1 MSVHLP
7 VSDAAWFENEPV
19 NSVPLESNPLNSW
32 KRLRASSNQDARAW
46 YLASKCLMK
55 TAQEARED
63 GISTLTRDDLISAL
77 GCFKL
82 ALPATFD
89 LSSLHFDNENF
100 TTIQCAA
107 PQSTW
112 DVITLELRDPA
123 PTEVLVRV
131 HASGICNSDHF
142 VKDGAWPGIQYPRIP
157 GHEIIGRIAGVGS
170 ELLKSPANKDRFTIG
185 TLVGV
190 GWNGGY
196 CNQCDYCRKGQ
207 FWTCRNVDY
216 TGFTIDGGHGE
227 YMYAPYTAIID
238 IAEEVLKTASYAEL
252 APLFC
257 AGATVF
263 DAINTSKWSPGD
275 ICLVQGVYAV
285 SSGSSKR
292 DLALSLGAY
301 EYIDS
306 SKTDVVEYMSSIAV
320 TKNGTITLVSA
331 TTDGPIQVDNLLLNM
346 NRATL
351 RGFACGCAPDMEKCI
366 EYSATNN
373 VKAMIKVFTMDEF
386 T

>member
-1 MSVHLP
+1 M
-7 VSDAAWFENEPV
+7 
-19 NSVPLESNPLNSW
+19 
-32 KRLRASSNQDARAW
+32 ASSLPKTYRA
-46 YLASKCLMK
+46 
-55 TAQEARED
+55 
-63 GISTLTRDDLISAL
+63 
-77 GCFKL
+77 
-82 ALPATFD
+82 
-89 LSSLHFDNENF
+89 
-100 TTIQCAA
+100 IQCAA

-142 VKDGAWPGIQYPRIP
+142 VKDGAWPGLQYPRIP

-170 ELLKSPANKDRFTIG
+170 ELLQSPVNKERFAIG
-185 TLVGV
+185 ALVGV

-238 IAEEVLKTASYAEL
+238 IAEDVLKTASYAEL
-252 APLFC
+252 APLCC

-275 ICLVQGVYAV
+275 ICLVQGVGGLGHLAIQYANRLGLKVYAV

-292 DLALSLGAY
+292 DLALSLGAC

-306 SKTDVVEYMSSIAV
+306 SKIDIVEYMSSLGGANLILCTAPYSKAINAIIPAV

-331 TTDGPIQVDNLLLNM
+331 ATDGPIQVDNLLLNM

-386 T
+386 TQAYNGVMDSTAKFRHVIVFP